1 MTEQKI
7 FFTFKKQKETSSI
20 KETIKENIVSKEK
33 EVEVKVDDDKKEIK
47 EKEPMTKVLIEMSLL
62 DAYKI
67 NNIVNALKL
76 KNKGKYTKKQFYAEM
91 IESAIDKFENE
102 LSL

>member
-1 MTEQKI
+1 MKKKLKLNLKI
-7 FFTFKKQKETSSI
+7 MKLK
-20 KETIKENIVSKEK
+20 
-33 EVEVKVDDDKKEIK
+33 
-47 EKEPMTKVLIEMSLL
+47 KEPMTKVPIEMILI

-67 NNIVNALKL
+67 NNSVNALKY
-76 KNKGKYTKKQFYAEM
+76 KGKYTKKQFYAEM

>member
-1 MTEQKI
+1 
-7 FFTFKKQKETSSI
+7 
-20 KETIKENIVSKEK
+20 
-33 EVEVKVDDDKKEIK
+33 
-47 EKEPMTKVLIEMSLL
+47 MTKVPIEMILI

-67 NNIVNALKL
+67 NNSFNALKY
-76 KNKGKYTKKQFYAEM
+76 KGKYTKIQFYAEM